1 MVKGSDASPHEFPW
15 IVRIEINDG
24 SDGNFCGGSIIDR
37 KWVLTGNGK
46 NDQFIKLFMSLFKNV
61 PFLIS
66 SSYQWII
73 NKIGNRQKIIEN
85 IFFEKICY
93 YC

>member
-1 MVKGSDASPHEFPW
+1 MFMGSYTSPHAFPW

-46 NDQFIKLFMSLFKNV
+46 MMSLLNV
-61 PFLIS
+61 LRVYLKKCLSFRMS
-66 SSYQWII
+66 SLDHRI
-73 NKIGNRQKIIEN
+73 
-85 IFFEKICY
+85 
-93 YC
+93 

>member
-1 MVKGSDASPHEFPW
+1 MFMGSYTSPHAFPW

-46 NDQFIKLFMSLFKNV
+46 YDEFIKKSLF
-61 PFLIS
+61 
-66 SSYQWII
+66 
-73 NKIGNRQKIIEN
+73 
-85 IFFEKICY
+85 
-93 YC
+93 